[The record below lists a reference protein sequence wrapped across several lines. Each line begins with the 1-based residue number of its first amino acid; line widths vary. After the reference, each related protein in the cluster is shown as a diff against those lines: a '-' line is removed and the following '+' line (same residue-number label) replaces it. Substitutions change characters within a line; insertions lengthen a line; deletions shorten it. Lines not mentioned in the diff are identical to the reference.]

1 MSKELDQL
9 FKEIHSLNKQILIL
23 DKKYSKEILEI
34 KNLIISINQNIED
47 TLEQIQDF
55 NELIN
60 QDPDDNDEWNPY
72 NEYEA
77 EDYETY
83 GDQIEDENWSDHKD
97 L

>member
-83 GDQIEDENWSDHKD
+83 GDHIEDENWSDNKD

>member
-83 GDQIEDENWSDHKD
+83 GDQIKDENWSDNKD

>member
-83 GDQIEDENWSDHKD
+83 GDQIEDENWSDNKD